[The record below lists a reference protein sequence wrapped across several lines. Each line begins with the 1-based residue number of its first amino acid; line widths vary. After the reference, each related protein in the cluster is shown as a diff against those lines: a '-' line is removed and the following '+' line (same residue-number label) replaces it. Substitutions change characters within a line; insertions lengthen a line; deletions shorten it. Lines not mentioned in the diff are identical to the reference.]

1 MPKFFLAAI
10 CLLCFMCVETQAKVR
25 VHRETAIEDR
35 EQARLELDALQK
47 FSPSAGEVRIMKMQI
62 RTGKVEQMT
71 LHSSQN
77 IPAEDTQRIAY
88 ILQQVRY
95 NPDYVR
101 RTGGCKRVGRW
112 IRYSAP
118 KLFLSFNGEWREVN
132 IYAITATKED
142 NKRWLLEENLLK
154 ELLSIVERNGPKQP
168 NKK

>member
-1 MPKFFLAAI
+1 MLKFFLATI
-10 CLLCFMCVETQAKVR
+10 CLLCFMCGETQAKVC
-25 VHRETAIEDR
+25 VHRETVIEDR

-47 FSPSAGEVRIMKMQI
+47 SSPSAGETRIMKMQI

-71 LHSSQN
+71 LHSSQHLS
-77 IPAEDTQRIAY
+77 AEDTQRVAY
-88 ILQQVRY
+88 ILQQVRP

-118 KLFLSFNGEWREVN
+118 KLFLSFNGEWREFN
-132 IYAITATKED
+132 INAITATKED
-142 NKRWLLEENLLK
+142 NKRWLLEENLLN
-154 ELLSIVERNGPKQP
+154 ELLSIVERNAPKQP